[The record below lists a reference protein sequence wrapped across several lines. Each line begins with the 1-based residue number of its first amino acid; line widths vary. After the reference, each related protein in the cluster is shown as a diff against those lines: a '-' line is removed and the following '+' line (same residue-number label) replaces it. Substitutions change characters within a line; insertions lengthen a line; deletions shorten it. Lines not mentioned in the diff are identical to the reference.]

1 MYIMKNIIGVNNPYG
16 LIQKAGKKKTNKKRS
31 KNTRKR
37 ARKTRKY
44 RK

>member
-1 MYIMKNIIGVNNPYG
+1 MKNIIGVYNPYG
-16 LIQKAGKKKTNKKRS
+16 LIQKAGKRKTNKRCS

-37 ARKTRKY
+37 GRKTRKY